1 MIEIEEPERFK
12 QALRLAKNISNEL
25 GLIIDQDMM
34 KIVALSSSSI
44 ALLDM
49 TRPFSSEQQLTTA
62 LREDQISLLEKT
74 ISNNIGSLKIDVRD
88 NQIILRFSRKDGRET
103 TFRTNISQYEVP
115 KISYNPDN
123 EFKID
128 AELLNQTV
136 DEVERISEYI
146 RFHLSSDI
154 MNGGLTITAENENNR
169 YENIIPPSELED
181 VKIFE
186 TFNVK
191 VMHKFMKVLN
201 NIKGKVT
208 LKAKPSKPLLI
219 EFEYQG
225 FNSRLYIAQTE
236 D

>member
-1 MIEIEEPERFK
+1 MIEIVEPERFK
-12 QALRLAKNISNEL
+12 QALRLARTISDEL
-25 GLIIDQDMM
+25 GLVIDNEVLKII
-34 KIVALSSSSI
+34 ALSNSSI

-49 TRPFSSEQQLTTA
+49 TKPFSSEERLVTG

-74 ISNNIGSLKIDVRD
+74 ISNNIEALKIDIRD
-88 NQIILRFSRKDGRET
+88 NQIVLKFSRKDGRET
-103 TFRTNISQYEVP
+103 IFKTNISQYEIP
-115 KISYNPDN
+115 RINYNPDN

-154 MNGGLTITAENENNR
+154 VNTGLMITAENENNR
-169 YENIIPPSELED
+169 YENTIPANALED
-181 VKIFE
+181 IRIFE
-186 TFNVK
+186 SFNVK

-201 NIKGKVT
+201 NIKGKIT
-208 LKAKPSKPLLI
+208 LKAKPSRPLLI

-225 FNSRLYIAQTE
+225 FSSKLYIAQTE